1 MFIKTKSMRR
11 PEPEK
16 IDSAIGN
23 WLKGNELIGK
33 FLETKVLGDWKE
45 LVGPTV
51 AKHTKKVL
59 IERKV
64 LMIYVDN
71 APLRHQLNMSKI
83 RLVQLVNE
91 KAGSSIVTD
100 CLVL

>member
-1 MFIKTKSMRR
+1 MFIKTRPLRK

-16 IDSAIGN
+16 MDSAISN
-23 WLKGNELIGK
+23 WLKGNELTGK
-33 FLETKVLGDWKE
+33 FLATKVLGEWKE

-59 IERKV
+59 IDKKV

-71 APLRHQLNMSKI
+71 SPLRHQLTLSKT
-83 RLVQLVNE
+83 RLIQLVNE
-91 KAGSSIVTD
+91 KAGSVLVTD

>member
-1 MFIKTKSMRR
+1 M
-11 PEPEK
+11 
-16 IDSAIGN
+16 DSAIGN
-23 WLKGNELIGK
+23 WLKGNELTGK

-51 AKHTKKVL
+51 AKHTKKVF
-59 IERKV
+59 IDKRV

-71 APLRHQLNMSKI
+71 APLRHQLTLSKT

-91 KAGSSIVTD
+91 KAGSDLVTD

>member
-1 MFIKTKSMRR
+1 MFIKTRTLRK

-16 IDSAIGN
+16 MDSAIGN
-23 WLKGNELIGK
+23 WLKANELTGK
-33 FLETKVLGDWKE
+33 FLATKVLGDWKE
-45 LVGPTV
+45 LVGATV

-59 IERKV
+59 IEKKV

-91 KAGSSIVTD
+91 KAGTAIVTD